1 MRQDLRNRIR
11 EFRKRFAERRSAAAM
26 ASRPPQM
33 HRADTPPD
41 VASARAKSQRHGKV
55 TADHWNQ

>member
-11 EFRKRFAERRSAAAM
+11 EFRKRFAERRSPAAT
-26 ASRPPQM
+26 ASRPPRTN
-33 HRADTPPD
+33 RADTPPD
-41 VASARAKSQRHGKV
+41 VASARAKSQRHGEV

>member
-1 MRQDLRNRIR
+1 MRQDLPNRIR

-26 ASRPPQM
+26 AARPPRIN
-33 HRADTPPD
+33 RADTPPD
-41 VASARAKSQRHGKV
+41 GASARAKSQRHGKV